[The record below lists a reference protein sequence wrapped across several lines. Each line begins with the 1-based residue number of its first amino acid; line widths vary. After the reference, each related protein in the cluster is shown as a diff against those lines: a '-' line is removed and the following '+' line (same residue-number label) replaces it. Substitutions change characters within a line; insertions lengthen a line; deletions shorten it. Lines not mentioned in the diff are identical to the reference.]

1 MCINILCTAFHP
13 PNSIGIGGNYKMH
26 SKRFRFSIRNLV
38 ALRRFVLRK
47 ASPLRSSLRLDC
59 NAFWPRLE
67 LRLKFVKLCSC
78 SSIDATIPEFLR
90 FFPVFQSPED
100 ATVKLEGGIS
110 FVFFPFLYLLDVGL
124 QCFLA
129 KIRIEVEIRWALF
142 LLLD

>member
-1 MCINILCTAFHP
+1 
-13 PNSIGIGGNYKMH
+13 MH
-26 SKRFRFSIRNLV
+26 SKRFRFTIRNLV
-38 ALRRFVLRK
+38 ALRRFVLCK
-47 ASPLRSSLRLDC
+47 ASPLRLDC

-78 SSIDATIPEFLR
+78 SSIDVSIPEFLR

-124 QCFLA
+124 QCLLA
-129 KIRIEVEIRWALF
+129 KIGIEVEIRWALF

>member
-13 PNSIGIGGNYKMH
+13 PNSIGIGGNYKKH
-26 SKRFRFSIRNLV
+26 YKRFRFSIRNLV

-47 ASPLRSSLRLDC
+47 KFLLGTSLSLALSFVIFPFLYLLEVR
-59 NAFWPRLE
+59 PRLE

-78 SSIDATIPEFLR
+78 SSIDASIPEFLR

-110 FVFFPFLYLLDVGL
+110 FVFFPFLITE
-124 QCFLA
+124 FL
-129 KIRIEVEIRWALF
+129 RIFPCISIP
-142 LLLD
+142 